1 MVRVLWISAGHFFE
15 TGYGNMNRDIL
26 NYLQDQGFDVYS
38 MSNQI
43 TVGMSRGYI
52 IVEGIK
58 TIPMG
63 KDAFY
68 RDIMPSVIQKVK
80 PDLTFSLWDVWI
92 WYDIRTK
99 INYWRMLKDQIG
111 EDLVKW
117 VPYVPI
123 DAKLWKGSSIV
134 KALEESYHMVA
145 MARFGYDEL
154 SKFFKKSDITLIP
167 HHIDTKVYYPKDY
180 QEAVED
186 LNNFL
191 KEKGALIKPIE
202 EALPEDS
209 FKLIFVGENISERK
223 DIPRLL
229 RAFKLFLDIVEQNYK
244 TNKDIKLIL
253 RTNPEPVPGN
263 SFDLISII
271 EKLDISKNIVIFGEK
286 MPAQYLNDLYNISD
300 IYVSASR
307 GEGFG
312 LPIVEAMATSKPAV
326 LPGNSAHI
334 EHVKDLQT
342 GKETK
347 GWLVKCDNE
356 SEVLWTESLQ
366 DYPVIDPLDFAMK
379 LYKAYVDWKENN
391 GKEIKEK
398 GKNALEYAKSLDK
411 EKILPKWKEL
421 INTLLQG

>member
-1 MVRVLWISAGHFFE
+1 MVRILWVSAGHFFE
-15 TGYGNMNRDIL
+15 TGYGNMSRDIL
-26 NYLQDQGFDVYS
+26 GYLQDQGYDVYS

-52 IVEGIK
+52 MIEGIK

-63 KDAFY
+63 KDGFY
-68 RDIMPSVIQKVK
+68 RDILHSVILRYK
-80 PDLTFSLWDVWI
+80 PDLIMSLWDVWI

-99 INYWRMLKDQIG
+99 INFWRLLKDKLG
-111 EDLVKW
+111 EDMVKW
-117 VPYVPI
+117 IPYIPI

-134 KALEESYHMVA
+134 KVLEEAYHMVA
-145 MARFGYDEL
+145 MSKFGYNEL
-154 SKFFKKSDITLIP
+154 LKFFRKSDITLIP
-167 HHIDTKVYYPKDY
+167 HHVDTKVFYPKSY
-180 QEAVED
+180 SEAVEELD
-186 LNNFL
+186 DFL
-191 KEKGALIKPIE
+191 KEKGALQKPIE
-202 EALPEDS
+202 EALPENN

-229 RAFKLFLDIVEQNYK
+229 RAFKIFLEIVKQNYK
-244 TNKDIKLIL
+244 DNKDIKLIL
-253 RTNPEPVPGN
+253 RTNPEPTPGN

-271 EKLDISKNIVIFGEK
+271 EKLEISKNIVIFGEK

-312 LPIVEAMATSKPAV
+312 IPIVEAMATQKPAV
-326 LPGNSAHI
+326 LPDNSAHI
-334 EHVKDLQT
+334 EHIKDDD
-342 GKETK
+342 GRETK
-347 GWLVKCDNE
+347 GWLAKCDNE

-366 DYPVIDPLDFAMK
+366 DYPIIDPLDFAMK

-391 GKEIKEK
+391 AKEIKEK

-421 INTLLQG
+421 VEKLIT